1 MALRKV
7 AVIGNPI
14 LRQRARKLTR
24 EELLSEPMQRLVDD
38 LVETMRDANGAGLAA
53 IQIHEP
59 VHVCAL
65 EVNANP
71 RYPYLPRVPLTV
83 LVNAELTPLTTET
96 FTNYEGCLSV
106 PDLRGAVLRVASVRV
121 QAWDR
126 FGEPIDRV
134 VSGLTAGT
142 FQHELDHLD
151 GTLFVDR
158 VTDPRTLTTWREY
171 ERHHQAAFIEQAH
184 ALEAR
189 WGARAPCG

>member
-1 MALRKV
+1 MAIRKV
-7 AVIGNPI
+7 AVIGHPI
-14 LRQRARKLTR
+14 MRQRARKLTR
-24 EELLSEPMQRLVDD
+24 DELLAEPMQRLIDD
-38 LVETMRDANGAGLAA
+38 LIETMRDANGAGLAA
-53 IQIHEP
+53 IQVYEP

-71 RYPYLPRVPLTV
+71 RYPYLPSVPLTV

-106 PDLRGAVLRVASVRV
+106 PDLRGAVQRVASVRV
-121 QAWDR
+121 RAWDR
-126 FGEPIDRV
+126 HGAPIDQE

-158 VTDPRTLTTWREY
+158 VTDPRTLTTWKEY
-171 ERHHQAAFIEQAH
+171 ERHHQREFVAQA
-184 ALEAR
+184 EAVVSR
-189 WGARAPCG
+189 WGG